1 MRRRSRLEGY
11 IAAAAA
17 AALGAVTLGACSVP
31 GGGGGGGYT
40 LSAVFPRTISLYPSS
55 DVRVLGLPAG
65 KVKSVHVEGTN
76 VRVRLRIKKSV
87 PVPAD
92 VRATIVPLSL
102 IGERYVQLFPVWT
115 EGRPRAHDGDVIPL
129 DRTDIPVEP
138 DEALAALKKFLD
150 TLDPNATGSLVKNL
164 AGDLAGNGQS
174 LNDTLKGASDL
185 IATLADKDQQLL
197 HLIDHFDEFTQ
208 TLRTRESELGRT
220 LDLFATT
227 TDLLA
232 EERRTIE
239 SLVANLAS
247 VSSNAFDLVS
257 EHRVRLDRDLTIL
270 TRVLQAVRA
279 NIDSVEKVLDAGP
292 LLVNG
297 IKGAYSKQYHRL
309 DLRTQISPT
318 VAQAIGIL
326 PGNPVVGPCLPVDVN
341 CITTTGASAR
351 GVPPAPAPGPAPAG
365 ALPAAGTP
373 EGTPPAAGPPR
384 AGHPSP
390 PLAAASPI
398 DALVD
403 LLGSGTRGSASVAAP
418 RLSAES
424 RVGRAASGIGGFLRS
439 AARAVL
445 GVGR

>member
-1 MRRRSRLEGY
+1 MTRGALARTVG
-11 IAAAAA
+11 IALS
-17 AALGAVTLGACSVP
+17 AALATATLASCSSS
-31 GGGGGGGYT
+31 GSGGYT

-65 KVKSVHVEGTN
+65 KVTSVRVEGTQ
-76 VRVRLRIKKSV
+76 VRVRMRLKKSV

-115 EGRPRAHDGDVIPL
+115 DGVPRARNGDMIPI

-150 TLDPNATGSLVKNL
+150 TLDPQATGSLITNL
-164 AGDLAGNGQS
+164 AGDLGGNGQA
-174 LNDTLKGASDL
+174 LNDALKGTSNL
-185 IATLADKDQQLL
+185 VATLADKDEQLV
-197 HLIDHFDEFTQ
+197 HLIDHFDRFTQ
-208 TLRTRESELGRT
+208 TLRTRESVLGRT
-220 LDLFATT
+220 MELFATT

-232 EERRTIE
+232 QERRTIE
-239 SLVANLAS
+239 SLVANLSS
-247 VSSNAFDLVS
+247 VSTNAFDLVS

-270 TRVLQAVRA
+270 TRLLQSVRS
-279 NIDSVEKVLDAGP
+279 NLDSVEKVLDAGP

-318 VAQAIGIL
+318 VAQLIGVL

-341 CITTTGASAR
+341 CVVATA
-351 GVPPAPAPGPAPAG
+351 PPASRAAAATPARPAAPAV
-365 ALPAAGTP
+365 AAD
-373 EGTPPAAGPPR
+373 PPQVT
-384 AGHPSP
+384 
-390 PLAAASPI
+390 AAAAADPLTVTPTPSPI
-398 DALVD
+398 DTLVN
-403 LLGSGTRGSASVAAP
+403 LLGTGARITPARSEARPSSVVRVAHAAGGVGS
-418 RLSAES
+418 
-424 RVGRAASGIGGFLRS
+424 FLRRM
-439 AARAVL
+439 ARTAL